1 MILIERIGTGTEKP
15 IPAAIVIPR
24 ERIGTGMEK
33 PVPVATVIPRGRTGI
48 GTERPVPV
56 ATVILRDRI
65 GIETEKPVPAA
76 IVIRIVIA
84 TTILCVVAV
93 IGNATIPIGMVIG
106 AVAPIIAL

>member
-33 PVPVATVIPRGRTGI
+33 PVPAAIVIPRG
-48 GTERPVPV
+48 
-56 ATVILRDRI
+56 RI
-65 GIETEKPVPAA
+65 GIETERPAPAA